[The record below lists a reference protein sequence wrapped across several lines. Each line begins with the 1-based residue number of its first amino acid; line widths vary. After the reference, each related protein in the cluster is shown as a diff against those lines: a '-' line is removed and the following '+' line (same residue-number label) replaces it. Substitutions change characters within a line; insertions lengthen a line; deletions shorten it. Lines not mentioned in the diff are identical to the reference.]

1 MLSRS
6 WLALGTLEPY
16 TEYGTTVSEGIP
28 IDIRYSAIEA
38 TAGLTESVREPKQT
52 ALFRAQRHGNGRV
65 VPKYRS
71 DGPVRGLVE
80 KAFRFPRTL
89 LVSTKNRPLQF
100 FLFLLPLQSI
110 PSPLP

>member
-1 MLSRS
+1 MHTQVLTKVR
-6 WLALGTLEPY
+6 LMPLVAR
-16 TEYGTTVSEGIP
+16 VSEQ
-28 IDIRYSAIEA
+28 RCSSEA
-38 TAGLTESVREPKQT
+38 SCPGS
-52 ALFRAQRHGNGRV
+52 GRV

-80 KAFRFPRTL
+80 KAFRFPG
-89 LVSTKNRPLQF
+89 LVGSKNRPLQF